1 MARNF
6 KREKSTKKPHPRIL
20 VICEDSKSS
29 LNYLEEASQRYRS
42 NATIRVIHTGK
53 TNPYGIVEHAIK
65 EKNNYEKIYCVID
78 RDEHDRWDESHVLA
92 EKNNIEIIA
101 SYPCY
106 EYWLFLHYR
115 YSRKSYSREGN
126 KSPAD
131 CMCDDLRNI
140 PELSE
145 YKKGQNKGLFYK
157 LENNLATAKNRANR
171 GLREVARD
179 PLSAN
184 PSTRIH
190 HLLDEFEAIGINT
203 P

>member
-6 KREKSTKKPHPRIL
+6 KREKNTKNPQPRIL

-42 NATIRVIHTGK
+42 NATIRVIHMGK
-53 TNPYGIVEHAIK
+53 TNPYGIVEYAVK

-78 RDEHDRWDESHVLA
+78 RDEHDRWDDAQILA
-92 EKNNIEIIA
+92 QQNYIEIIA

-106 EYWLFLHYR
+106 EYWLFLHHR

-131 CMCDDLRNI
+131 CMCSDLRNI
-140 PELSE
+140 PDFTE
-145 YKKGQNKGLFYK
+145 YKKGQNKGLFFK
-157 LENNLATAKNRANR
+157 LENQLATAKRNAIR
-171 GLREVARD
+171 GLREVEND
-179 PLSAN
+179 PTSSN

-190 HLLDEFEAIGINT
+190 LLLEAFEAIGSNT
-203 P
+203 